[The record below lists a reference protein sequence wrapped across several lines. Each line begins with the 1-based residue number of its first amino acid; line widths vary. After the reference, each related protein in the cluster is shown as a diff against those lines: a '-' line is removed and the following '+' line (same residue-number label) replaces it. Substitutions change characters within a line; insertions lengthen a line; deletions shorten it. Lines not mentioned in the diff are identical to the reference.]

1 MIVRFVTCLLL
12 LCSCLHAQ
20 HRPASVGIIGDTAD
34 IQTPVKGGVV
44 LMGGSTSVDD
54 AFKWMLERSGGGDVV
69 ILRATGTDSYNSY
82 IDELGKSNSIE
93 TLKIDSRDLANN
105 DTVANIIRHAE
116 MLFIAGGDQSN
127 YLRYW
132 KGTKTDAAINYL
144 LNVKKAPVGGTS
156 AGCAILS
163 GLYYSGEGGSAV
175 SIETLANPYDPLVTL
190 HNNDFLHPPYLQNVL
205 TDQHFLARG
214 REGRHASFLARIAK
228 DWHLFAKGIA
238 VDEQTAVCIDTKGV
252 ATVMGQSKACFIYT
266 TAAPERC
273 VAGQPLEW
281 NLHQK
286 ALQVYELPA
295 GGHFDVAH
303 FDKAKA
309 QGGTWNWWY
318 VDNGRLVKSDNM
330 LPKEKYVMVI
340 HGGAG
345 TILKKNMTP
354 EKEAAYRAALKEALT
369 TGYQAIQ
376 AGKSSID
383 AVEATIRV
391 LEDCPLFNA
400 GKGAV
405 FTHDGRNEMDA
416 AIMNG
421 KTLEAGAVAG
431 VTNIKNPIS
440 AARAVMEKSEHV
452 MMTGPGAEQF
462 AKDAGIEIVDPKY
475 FWTKERWDGLQQALK
490 EDSMKSKLD
499 HSYQPAGKLGIENHD
514 NKFGTVGAVA
524 LDKAGNLAAATS
536 TGGMTNKKYGRIGDS
551 PIIGAGTYA
560 NNKTV
565 AVSCTGWGEFY
576 IRNVVAYDLSAL
588 IAYKGLSVEEAGKTV
603 IAKVDAMG
611 GDGGL
616 IALDKDGNAALPFN
630 TDGMYRGT
638 VTADGKIEIHIY
650 KED

>member
-1 MIVRFVTCLLL
+1 M
-12 LCSCLHAQ
+12 HAQ
-20 HRPASVGIIGDTAD
+20 RRPASAGIIGDTAD
-34 IQTPVKGGVV
+34 IQTPVKGGFV

-69 ILRATGTDSYNSY
+69 ILRATGTDAYNSY

-93 TLKIDSRDLANN
+93 TLKIDSRNMANN
-105 DTVANIIRHAE
+105 DR
-116 MLFIAGGDQSN
+116 
-127 YLRYW
+127 
-132 KGTKTDAAINYL
+132 
-144 LNVKKAPVGGTS
+144 
-156 AGCAILS
+156 
-163 GLYYSGEGGSAV
+163 
-175 SIETLANPYDPLVTL
+175 
-190 HNNDFLHPPYLQNVL
+190 
-205 TDQHFLARG
+205 
-214 REGRHASFLARIAK
+214 
-228 DWHLFAKGIA
+228 
-238 VDEQTAVCIDTKGV
+238 
-252 ATVMGQSKACFIYT
+252 
-266 TAAPERC
+266 
-273 VAGQPLEW
+273 
-281 NLHQK
+281 
-286 ALQVYELPA
+286 
-295 GGHFDVAH
+295 
-303 FDKAKA
+303 
-309 QGGTWNWWY
+309 WY
-318 VDNGRLVKSDNM
+318 VGNGRLVKSDNM